1 MTSATF
7 VLLSGALSF
16 GAPLAFAVYEIVA
29 LRRRRGGGGDRDPT
43 PLPGPKPL
51 PDCLQ
56 PKVLLSPRRIRELQD
71 A

>member
-1 MTSATF
+1 MTSANF

-29 LRRRRGGGGDRDPT
+29 TRRRRGGGDDRDP
-43 PLPGPKPL
+43 PALPGPKPL

-56 PKVLLSPRRIRELQD
+56 PHNLLRPSRIRELQD